1 MCLFNNKETK
11 IKPSNTT
18 LLGGRFHGNNGL
30 THYLGYFNTVDVL
43 KSKNQ
48 ADSPIATRQ
57 RGSNMGQM
65 SHETD
70 DLFLKVEKAFQAGVD
85 PLAGLL
91 DDAPISSQTRA
102 ASEQR
107 QFGFHAEPANA
118 GGDRPFGYHA
128 NTAPTPLALGNA
140 MLIPVPVAMAA
151 SGKLEDRNIN
161 LIPMGPNSDFIQDY
175 VNALEPED
183 WDSQSKG
190 LLSFSTRG
198 GGEVKVFKGFDDGL
212 YDVVMAESASLIE
225 SVIDKVDAQKRP
237 VINSELY
244 AQLDKLYPNWVWLLF
259 CFSEADSGK
268 AGGALITYT
277 SQYPDLI
284 ILPGL
289 DGHSGEVET
298 GDVDVD
304 HTIILGSDAFT
315 AAGVSRNHWVR
326 ANAPWLPESIIGSI
340 IKDPMP
346 QGDFLFLA
354 AEVEAGIF
362 NCLRDLPPG
371 WAEVYGKDS
380 IPAPRYF
387 GDTMRRWSKPVRR

>member
-1 MCLFNNKETK
+1 MCIFNNKAAK
-11 IKPSNTT
+11 VKPSNTT
-18 LLGGRFHGNNGL
+18 LLGGRFHGNKGL
-30 THYLGYFNTVDVL
+30 THYLGYFNTVEVL
-43 KSKNQ
+43 KDKNE
-48 ADSPIATRQ
+48 AASPISTRQ
-57 RGSNMGQM
+57 RGSNAG
-65 SHETD
+65 HDVD
-70 DLFLKVEKAFQAGVD
+70 DLFLQVEKAHAAGVD
-85 PLAGLL
+85 PLAGLEK
-91 DDAPISSQTRA
+91 DR
-102 ASEQR
+102 R
-107 QFGFHAEPANA
+107 FGFHAQTANP

-128 NTAPTPLALGNA
+128 NTTPTPIAIGNA
-140 MLIPVPVAMAA
+140 MLIPVPVALAA
-151 SGKLEDRNIN
+151 SGKLADRNIN
-161 LIPMGPNSDFIQDY
+161 LIPMGRDSDFIQDY
-175 VNALEPED
+175 VNALELED
-183 WDSQSKG
+183 LDSQSKG
-190 LLSFSTRG
+190 LLSFSTRSSR
-198 GGEVKVFKGFDDGL
+198 GGEAKVFKGFDDGL

-237 VINSELY
+237 VLNSDLY

-304 HTIILGSDAFT
+304 HTIILGSDAYT
-315 AAGVSRNHWVR
+315 AASVNRSHWVR
-326 ANAPWLPESIIGSI
+326 ENARWLPESVIGSK

-346 QGDFLFLA
+346 QGDFVFLA

-371 WAEVYGKDS
+371 WTEVYGADS
-380 IPAPRYF
+380 IPAPKYF
-387 GDTMRRWSKPVRR
+387 GDSMGRWTKPVRR